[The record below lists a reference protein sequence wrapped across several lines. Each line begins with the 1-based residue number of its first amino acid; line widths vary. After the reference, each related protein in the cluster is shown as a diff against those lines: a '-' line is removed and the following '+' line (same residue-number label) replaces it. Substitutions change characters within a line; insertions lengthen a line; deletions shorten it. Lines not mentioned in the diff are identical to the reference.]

1 MSGFFLKTLNMSIS
15 ACYII
20 LAVIVLRFLLMKAPK
35 WINCVLWS
43 LVGLKLILPFSLKSV
58 LSLIPSSETISKAP
72 SSPRPHFESGF
83 NIVDRPVNEYLAG
96 HYFEGVT
103 RPTGHFVDLTEIIA
117 SVWLVGIL
125 CLLIYTAFS
134 YFRLKN
140 KIGTAVRLYDN
151 IYQSENVGSPFVLG
165 LIKPKIYL
173 PFNIDDE
180 SIDHVISHERA
191 HIKRMD
197 HLWKPLSFLIVI
209 FYWYNPLVWLA
220 YVLLCRDIE
229 LACDEKVIKMLDRD
243 SKADYSQALL
253 KCSVK
258 RRMIAVCPLAFG
270 EVGVKSR
277 VKSVLNYK
285 KPAFWLVLIAIIVS
299 IAVAVCFLTDPKKD
313 KNNATDS
320 NVTQTPS
327 DGTENLGGN
336 NPTPPTELPDFFK
349 GKDYKILKAED
360 LVYDD
365 GMYSYVQS
373 ASNCP
378 TYVFR
383 SNMVLYVLLDDN
395 TAQPIG
401 LFKEIELSDDNFNMR
416 FRNLVILGGDESHI
430 KDVRKNNKRA
440 WELRC
445 EQADYNELY
454 LLLEQNDGTFY
465 LGYGY
470 YEAAKDIPVPEE
482 SGYEIVGNE
491 YINSDNSHIRWLY
504 KLADQKELQ
513 DVKIE
518 PVFPV
523 SPKEMYVE
531 YPPDLIVTGY
541 EQSIVALKGTSSWV
555 SKNPDGYETAI
566 DSDSSHPLLVGVDS
580 AIDTMPTVY
589 IIPTIFSSIDP
600 LSVNLQ
606 FNDIDSTPVRVI
618 PPNEVKVRCWDVKDR
633 GNTDAESEDLKVNIE
648 NGNFYFRLKDG
659 EYIYEVTAVWEGAD
673 NYSGKASYCFSS
685 KIRSVQII
693 KPTTETKVFLDT
705 DNIVAVNLYS
715 KYGTELAATV
725 PDGLLNDY
733 KRWLATFTIGEPL
746 TDIPV
751 PGTNTHMIEVIFA
764 NGEKYMFGTDMITI
778 AGKSYYLEFDIR
790 PDSYWDL
797 YDIN

>member
-103 RPTGHFVDLTEIIA
+103 RPTGHFVDLTEAFAI
-117 SVWLVGIL
+117 VWLVGIL

-165 LIKPKIYL
+165 IIKPKIYL

-180 SIDHVISHERA
+180 SIGHVISHEKA

-209 FYWYNPLVWLA
+209 FYWYNPLVWLG

-229 LACDEKVIKMLDRD
+229 LACDEKVIKLLDRD
-243 SKADYSQALL
+243 SKADYSHALL

-313 KNNATDS
+313 KNNATGS

-327 DGTENLGGN
+327 DSTENLGGN
-336 NPTPPTELPDFFK
+336 NPTPPSELPDFFK
-349 GKDYKILKAED
+349 GKEYMILKAED
-360 LVYDD
+360 LVYDHPL
-365 GMYSYVQS
+365 YSYIQTPDK
-373 ASNCP
+373 CP
-378 TYVFR
+378 IY
-383 SNMVLYVLLDDN
+383 
-395 TAQPIG
+395 
-401 LFKEIELSDDNFNMR
+401 
-416 FRNLVILGGDESHI
+416 IL
-430 KDVRKNNKRA
+430 KNNV
-440 WELRC
+440 C
-445 EQADYNELY
+445 
-454 LLLEQNDGTFY
+454 
-465 LGYGY
+465 
-470 YEAAKDIPVPEE
+470 I
-482 SGYEIVGNE
+482 
-491 YINSDNSHIRWLY
+491 
-504 KLADQKELQ
+504 
-513 DVKIE
+513 
-518 PVFPV
+518 
-523 SPKEMYVE
+523 
-531 YPPDLIVTGY
+531 
-541 EQSIVALKGTSSWV
+541 
-555 SKNPDGYETAI
+555 
-566 DSDSSHPLLVGVDS
+566 
-580 AIDTMPTVY
+580 
-589 IIPTIFSSIDP
+589 
-600 LSVNLQ
+600 
-606 FNDIDSTPVRVI
+606 
-618 PPNEVKVRCWDVKDR
+618 
-633 GNTDAESEDLKVNIE
+633 
-648 NGNFYFRLKDG
+648 
-659 EYIYEVTAVWEGAD
+659 
-673 NYSGKASYCFSS
+673 SS
-685 KIRSVQII
+685 K
-693 KPTTETKVFLDT
+693 
-705 DNIVAVNLYS
+705 Y
-715 KYGTELAATV
+715 
-725 PDGLLNDY
+725 
-733 KRWLATFTIGEPL
+733 
-746 TDIPV
+746 
-751 PGTNTHMIEVIFA
+751 
-764 NGEKYMFGTDMITI
+764 
-778 AGKSYYLEFDIR
+778 
-790 PDSYWDL
+790 
-797 YDIN
+797 